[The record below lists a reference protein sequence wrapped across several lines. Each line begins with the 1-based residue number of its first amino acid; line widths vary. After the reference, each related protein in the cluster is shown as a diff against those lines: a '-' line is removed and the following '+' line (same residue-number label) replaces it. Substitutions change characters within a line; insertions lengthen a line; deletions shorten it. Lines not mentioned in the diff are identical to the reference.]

1 MEETEVVI
9 ILAIAE
15 DEDTVVGVNGIAEG
29 LRGFWGK
36 G

>member
-1 MEETEVVI
+1 MVI
-9 ILAIAE
+9 VLDIAE
-15 DEDTVVGVNGIAEG
+15 DEDTAVGVNGIAEG